1 VSFSLLAAASAVV
14 GFAAFVQAAIGVG
27 FALIMAPV
35 LALVAPELLPG
46 GLLLLML
53 PLNAFVGW
61 RERHALDWFGAGWI
75 TAGRALGTFAGFAIL
90 VAVSS
95 STLNLLVGAATL
107 LAAVASLAA
116 PAFDAN
122 REAFAAAGLVT
133 GITETATGIGGP
145 PLALVYQHHAG
156 PSLRAN
162 VAVCFLIGE
171 LFSLALLAATG
182 HLTLWQVET
191 AALLLPALAIGAWLS
206 QVAHAALDQRR
217 LRLFV
222 LGFAIVSGVVLIVH
236 R

>member
-1 VSFSLLAAASAVV
+1 VSLSLLLLLAALVA
-14 GFAAFVQAAIGVG
+14 FAAFVQAAIGVG
-27 FALIMAPV
+27 FALIVAPV
-35 LALVAPELLPG
+35 LALLAPELVPG

-61 RERHALDWFGAGWI
+61 RERSALDWFGSGWV
-75 TAGRALGTFAGFAIL
+75 TAGRALGTLFGFWIL

-107 LAAVASLAA
+107 AAALASLAA
-116 PAFDAN
+116 PAFDPSRN
-122 REAFAAAGLVT
+122 AFAAAGLMT

-145 PLALVYQHHAG
+145 PLALVYQHHSG

-171 LFSLALLAATG
+171 IFSLALLAATG
-182 HLTLWQVET
+182 RLTLWQIE
-191 AALLLPALAIGAWLS
+191 AALLLFPALALGAWVS
-206 QVAHAALDQRR
+206 QIAHAALDQRR

-222 LGFAIVSGVVLIVH
+222 LGFAIVSGLVLIVH